1 MSAGKTDD
9 GLVFITL
16 LKLSAF
22 VLAFA
27 PDCGK
32 VTSEFNIK
40 LPSRIPERVQLVA
53 PVALESTALLKSA
66 FCWSPKVATV
76 SFGSEAE
83 KVTAQQLLELNEVE
97 DVEGLLQ

>member
-1 MSAGKTDD
+1 MSAGKTED

-22 VLAFA
+22 VFAFA

-32 VTSEFNIK
+32 VTAEFNIK
-40 LPSRIPERVQLVA
+40 LPSWMLLRVQLVA
-53 PVALESTALLKSA
+53 PVAFESTALLKSA
-66 FCWSPKVATV
+66 FCWSLKVSTV
-76 SFGSEAE
+76 SAGSVAE
-83 KVTAQQLLELNEVE
+83 KVTAQQRELNEAE